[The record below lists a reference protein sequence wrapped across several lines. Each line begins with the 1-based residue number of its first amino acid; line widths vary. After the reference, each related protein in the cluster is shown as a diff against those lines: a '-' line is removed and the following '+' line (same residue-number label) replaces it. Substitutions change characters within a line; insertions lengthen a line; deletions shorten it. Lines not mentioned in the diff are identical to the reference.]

1 MQGPQGERGLTG
13 ATGAT
18 GMQGPQ
24 GERGLTGATGATGMQ
39 GPQGEDGTDGEQG
52 PRGFNGT
59 DGVNGTQG
67 PPGPTEILSNRLYSV
82 DGGDFV
88 NTAAT
93 GSAQS
98 LARCD
103 TGDVVLSGSYSF
115 FVSNTSG
122 AFNMEDRP
130 LEPSTWVVQA
140 TETETTSDIS
150 ILAFARC
157 FDNPPAHIP

>member
-1 MQGPQGERGLTG
+1 
-13 ATGAT
+13 
-18 GMQGPQ
+18 
-24 GERGLTGATGATGMQ
+24 
-39 GPQGEDGTDGEQG
+39 
-52 PRGFNGT
+52 
-59 DGVNGTQG
+59 
-67 PPGPTEILSNRLYSV
+67 V
-82 DGGDFV
+82 DGGVFV

-93 GSAQS
+93 RSAES

-115 FVSNTSG
+115 FGSNTPG
-122 AFNMEDRP
+122 AFNIEDRP

-157 FDNPPAHIP
+157 FDNPPAN